1 MNKNVKTELS
11 IQTDML
17 IVLIILS
24 AVAVYYYGARA
35 FAVLL
40 ISSVICI
47 VTDFICL
54 KMRHKT
60 FEKKDLSSL
69 VTGLVIGLMMSAAV
83 PYYVVVIADIFAI
96 VIAKHAFGGHGHE
109 IFNSAAAAFLFI
121 TMCFSNSALVYPK
134 PFDHLALNSDTLSE
148 AALYPS
154 MTKTVIMTDAA
165 AGSVMDML
173 IGKFC
178 GPMGTGFTVILMTAA
193 VFLMIRRSISAISF
207 CTQAAIIAVFTYIY
221 NGFSFQYAM
230 SVLSG
235 GMFLFGIIFLSC
247 DYRNIPKTRSS
258 RLIYGIIV
266 AVLTIIF
273 RIYAKAEN
281 AVVYAVII
289 AAPIGIELDRRAI
302 SFAEILTKEK
312 KDVFSRIKRRFNKN
326 LSHVDET
333 LTLINGSDNV
343 EQSDKITIHKRN
355 GAKDE

>member
-1 MNKNVKTELS
+1 MSKNVKTELS
-11 IQTDML
+11 ILTDML
-17 IVLIILS
+17 LVLTVLS
-24 AVAVYYYGARA
+24 AVSVYYYGARA
-35 FAVLL
+35 FAVLML
-40 ISSVICI
+40 SAVVCI

-54 KMRHKT
+54 KIRHKSI
-60 FEKKDLSSL
+60 EKKDLSSL

-83 PYYVVVIADIFAI
+83 PYYVVVVADIFAI

-109 IFNSAAAAFLFI
+109 IFNSAAAAFLFVS
-121 TMCFSNSALVYPK
+121 MCFSNSALMYPK

-148 AALYPS
+148 AALYQS

-165 AGSVMDML
+165 SGSVMDML

-178 GPMGTGFTVILMTAA
+178 GPMGTGFTVILLTAA

-221 NGFSFQYAM
+221 NRFSFQYTL

-235 GMFLFGIIFLSC
+235 GMLIFGIMFLSC
-247 DYRNIPKTRSS
+247 DYRNIPKTKSS

-266 AVLTIIF
+266 AVLTLVF
-273 RIYAKAEN
+273 RFYAKAEN
-281 AVVYAVII
+281 SIVYAVII
-289 AAPIGIELDRRAI
+289 AAPLGIELDRRAI

-312 KDVFSRIKRRFNKN
+312 KGFLSKFKRRFNKN
-326 LSHVDET
+326 LNHVDET

-343 EQSDKITIHKRN
+343 EQSDKITIHKRS
-355 GAKDE
+355 GTKDE

>member
-1 MNKNVKTELS
+1 MSKNVKTELS
-11 IQTDML
+11 ILTDML
-17 IVLIILS
+17 LVLTVLS
-24 AVAVYYYGARA
+24 AVSVYYYGARA
-35 FAVLL
+35 FAVLML
-40 ISSVICI
+40 SAVVCI

-54 KMRHKT
+54 KIRHKSI
-60 FEKKDLSSL
+60 EKKDLSSL

-83 PYYVVVIADIFAI
+83 PYYVVVVADIFAI

-109 IFNSAAAAFLFI
+109 IFNSAAAAFLFVS
-121 TMCFSNSALVYPK
+121 MCFSNSALMYPK

-148 AALYPS
+148 AALYQS

-165 AGSVMDML
+165 SGSVMDML

-178 GPMGTGFTVILMTAA
+178 GPMGTGFTVILLTAA

-221 NGFSFQYAM
+221 NGFSFQYTL

-235 GMFLFGIIFLSC
+235 GMLIFGIMFLSC
-247 DYRNIPKTRSS
+247 DYRNIPKTKSS

-266 AVLTIIF
+266 AVLTLVF
-273 RIYAKAEN
+273 RFYAKAEN
-281 AVVYAVII
+281 AIVYAVII
-289 AAPIGIELDRRAI
+289 AAPLGIELDRRAI

-312 KDVFSRIKRRFNKN
+312 KGFLSKFKRRFNKN
-326 LSHVDET
+326 LNHVDET

-343 EQSDKITIHKRN
+343 EQSDKITIHKRS
-355 GAKDE
+355 GTKDE

>member
-1 MNKNVKTELS
+1 MSKNVKTELS
-11 IQTDML
+11 ILTDML
-17 IVLIILS
+17 LVLTVLS
-24 AVAVYYYGARA
+24 AVSVYYYGARA
-35 FAVLL
+35 FAVLVL
-40 ISSVICI
+40 SAVVCI

-54 KMRHKT
+54 KIRHKSI
-60 FEKKDLSSL
+60 EKKDLSSL

-83 PYYVVVIADIFAI
+83 PYYVVVVADIFAI

-109 IFNSAAAAFLFI
+109 IFNSAAAAFLFVS
-121 TMCFSNSALVYPK
+121 MCFSNSALMYPK

-148 AALYPS
+148 AALYQS

-165 AGSVMDML
+165 SGSVMDML

-178 GPMGTGFTVILMTAA
+178 GPMGTGFTVILLTAA

-221 NGFSFQYAM
+221 NGFSFQYTL

-235 GMFLFGIIFLSC
+235 GMLIFGIMFLSC
-247 DYRNIPKTRSS
+247 DYRNIPKTKSS

-266 AVLTIIF
+266 AVLTLVF
-273 RIYAKAEN
+273 RFYAKAEN
-281 AVVYAVII
+281 AIVYAVII
-289 AAPIGIELDRRAI
+289 AAPLGIELDRRAI

-312 KDVFSRIKRRFNKN
+312 KGFLSKFKRRFNKN
-326 LSHVDET
+326 LNHVDET

-343 EQSDKITIHKRN
+343 EQSDKITIHKRS
-355 GAKDE
+355 GTKDE